1 MPTVATDCRVSG
13 NPEAPG
19 DIVSARDACAGTAH
33 YVARQDRFTVD
44 QADRRARVTEV
55 YAVEGSSDA
64 QSVSEPARTLRQ
76 LFRRPRVRAAACSLD
91 AAGHDLT
98 SSHQYRMRL
107 TIWSTD
113 DVRGVVQAVYAVD
126 IQMPGRT
133 EHRCVAGR
141 LPSPPMRGRVDPAL
155 VCLDLSDTQGY
166 GCAPLPGDEDAPQQL
181 WREDMGRP
189 SEE

>member
-1 MPTVATDCRVSG
+1 MPAVATDCRVSG

-33 YVARQDRFTVD
+33 YVARQDRVTID

-64 QSVSEPARTLRQ
+64 QSVSEPARALRQ
-76 LFRRPRVRAAACSLD
+76 LFRRPRGGAAHRSLG
-91 AAGHDLT
+91 AAGHDVT
-98 SSHQYRMRL
+98 GSHQYRMRFA
-107 TIWSTD
+107 IWSTD

-126 IQMPGRT
+126 IQMSRRA

-141 LPSPPMRGRVDPAL
+141 LPSPPVRGRVDPAL
-155 VCLDLSDTQGY
+155 VCLDLGDAQGY

-181 WREDMGRP
+181 WREDMGRL